1 MIHEIDKHV
10 SLRMMYVPNLAGL
23 IDLKGRHIGTS
34 VLTALHVSSNIT
46 SNPVAHALVVDV
58 CVLCNQGLVVIKI
71 IIELIRVFFAQAN
84 GSNLN
89 E

>member
-1 MIHEIDKHV
+1 MVHEIDKHL
-10 SLRMMYVPNLAGL
+10 SLRMVYVPNLTGL

-34 VLTALHVSSNIT
+34 VLAALHVSSDIAG
-46 SNPVAHALVVDV
+46 NPVAHALVVDV

-71 IIELIRVFFAQAN
+71 IIELIRIFFAQTN
-84 GSNLN
+84 GSDLN